1 MPDRSLGK
9 WNRELE
15 NGLPDCRLTGHRRR
29 ATTVPLGRMLME
41 RVFCANC
48 GADGGLVTAEWSPHI
63 FYLCE
68 DCARTCGHLTLSG
81 VIEINETT
89 VRGG

>member
-1 MPDRSLGK
+1 MTS

-15 NGLPDCRLTGHRRR
+15 SGLPDCRLRGPRRR

-48 GADGGLVTAEWSPHI
+48 GGDGGLITAEWSPHV
-63 FYLCE
+63 FYLCDE
-68 DCARTCGHLTLSG
+68 CAATYGKLDLPQAS
-81 VIEINETT
+81 EAD
-89 VRGG
+89 VRGRRG